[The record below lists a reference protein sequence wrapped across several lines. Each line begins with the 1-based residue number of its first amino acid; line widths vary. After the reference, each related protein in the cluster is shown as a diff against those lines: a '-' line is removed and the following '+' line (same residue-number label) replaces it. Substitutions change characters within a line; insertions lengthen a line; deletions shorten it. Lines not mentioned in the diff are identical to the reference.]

1 MKSELFYHRE
11 VDTPLS
17 DEEAA
22 AASTKTTSLEE
33 VILRWKSKTVKV
45 QHDPE
50 LGADGF
56 WNETWEWEYVRD
68 ELAFVRL
75 LIYEDE
81 FGKDD
86 RISTFC
92 SPIERLVL
100 GEWLIVRLLNK
111 KGKDVG
117 TTALVKFELEA

>member
-1 MKSELFYHRE
+1 MTIK
-11 VDTPLS
+11 VD
-17 DEEAA
+17 
-22 AASTKTTSLEE
+22 
-33 VILRWKSKTVKV
+33 
-45 QHDPE
+45 HDPE
-50 LGADGF
+50 LGADGL
-56 WNETWEWEYVRD
+56 WDETWEWEYVRD
-68 ELAFVRL
+68 ELAFIRL

-92 SPIERLVL
+92 SPVERLVL

-117 TTALVKFELEA
+117 TTALVKFELDV